1 MKTQSEVV
9 KALKAKIE
17 YQKKFVE
24 ESFYYQ
30 SEDQLTAKK
39 SEDKWS
45 AAECFEHLNLVNT
58 HYISE
63 LDNAL
68 PKTKATQKD
77 LKYSAGLI
85 GSYMIKS
92 MRLKNGEVK
101 NKTKTFK
108 HVRPLAE
115 REPGSVV
122 KIQPVFTNFFADL
135 EAFQKIVSALEG
147 KNIQSAKVKSLIG
160 DVVRFKVGDAL
171 LLILAHNDRHIQQ
184 AINTLEDN

>member
-1 MKTQSEVV
+1 MLHLDFGIMKTQSEVV

-45 AAECFEHLNLVNT
+45 AAQCFEHLNLVNT

-122 KIQPVFTNFFADL
+122 KIQPVFTNFFCRSRSIPKNSFRL
-135 EAFQKIVSALEG
+135 RGQKHSICKSEISYWRCCS
-147 KNIQSAKVKSLIG
+147 IQSWRCIIV
-160 DVVRFKVGDAL
+160 
-171 LLILAHNDRHIQQ
+171 NPCTQ
-184 AINTLEDN
+184 